1 MLNPKGIEAGYLAPV
16 LFFFLKFFKVY
27 ITPKFLDGK
36 VGL

>member
-16 LFFFLKFFKVY
+16 LFFLKFFKVY